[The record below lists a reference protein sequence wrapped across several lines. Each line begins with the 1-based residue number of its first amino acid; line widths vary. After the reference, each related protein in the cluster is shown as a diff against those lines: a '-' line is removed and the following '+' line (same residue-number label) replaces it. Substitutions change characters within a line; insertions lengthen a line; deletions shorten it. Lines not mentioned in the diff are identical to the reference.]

1 MTMYNSPTIKSIT
14 SLTILTCLSLIIQA
28 NALAAEVKTNNL
40 CSSEGALGIR
50 FGDSFSGPRVQ
61 GDIFHFGRGC
71 YLIKPPI
78 TLPYFDTYTAC
89 VSEIDEKIYSI
100 QASKEYDVKPNPVT
114 LELSPDQVNSNR
126 ELGKKA
132 LEEILAELPP
142 ELSAKADIKEKSWK
156 VEIDAHVTLE
166 VSNFVTWSLG
176 FTCQNEAVTV
186 KLFKKRIWGY

>member
-1 MTMYNSPTIKSIT
+1 MLISPSPKLLT
-14 SLTILTCLSLIIQA
+14 SLAVFTYQCLGMPVTAI
-28 NALAAEVKTNNL
+28 AADATSNKI
-40 CSSEGALGIR
+40 CSSAGALGIR

-61 GDIFHFGRGC
+61 GDTFHFGRGC

-89 VSEIDEKIYSI
+89 VSEIDEKIYSV

-114 LELSPDQVNSNR
+114 LELSPEQVNSNR

-142 ELSAKADIKEKSWK
+142 ELSAKADIREKSWK
-156 VEIDAHVTLE
+156 VEIDDHVTLE